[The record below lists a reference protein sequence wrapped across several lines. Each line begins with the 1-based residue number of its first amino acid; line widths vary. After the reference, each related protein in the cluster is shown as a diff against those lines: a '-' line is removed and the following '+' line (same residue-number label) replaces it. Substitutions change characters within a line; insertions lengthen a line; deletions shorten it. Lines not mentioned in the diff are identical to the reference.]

1 MGGMCLE
8 EWGGIFGCGDRRIVV
23 AYNLQYSSASMRM
36 FSSENFKLYEGVNYL
51 LKIFWTI
58 ITLGWEMLKGEMWCK
73 HSV

>member
-8 EWGGIFGCGDRRIVV
+8 ERRGMFGRGDRRIVV

-51 LKIFWTI
+51 LKIFHDNNPW
-58 ITLGWEMLKGEMWCK
+58 LGDVKRGNM
-73 HSV
+73 V